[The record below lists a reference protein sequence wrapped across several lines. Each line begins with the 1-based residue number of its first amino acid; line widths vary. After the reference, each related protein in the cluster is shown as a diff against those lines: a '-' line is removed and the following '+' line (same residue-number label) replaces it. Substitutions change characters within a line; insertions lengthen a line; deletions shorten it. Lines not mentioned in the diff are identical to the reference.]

1 MSACRAVQTWTVKTF
16 GSSSGRSPGS
26 VGVQGPSSWACRGL
40 ARDLAQSRV
49 AAALRT
55 GAPTRRCLLA
65 KPGLSPLVLQ
75 RRSCRRTTCSP
86 RASCCTSRRWRAA
99 SPPGTQ
105 GPAQGCACPSP
116 EVSAERPSLPP
127 AGPACKS
134 RREPG
139 LRAFWAAGWKWEG
152 GSIPFWRE
160 GVLSPSLCRV
170 CRRES
175 TSRLGPGL
183 AVGRSGWPHCLQDT
197 PPHESW
203 LTGAGAWARPPHAP

>member
-1 MSACRAVQTWTVKTF
+1 MSAACRAVQTWTVKTF

-26 VGVQGPSSWACRGL
+26 VGVQGPSAWACRGL

-55 GAPTRRCLLA
+55 GAPTRSCLLA

-134 RREPG
+134 QA
-139 LRAFWAAGWKWEG
+139 RAGPQSVLGCRVEMGGRFYPILEG
-152 GSIPFWRE
+152 GGFIPQP
-160 GVLSPSLCRV
+160 LSV

-183 AVGRSGWPHCLQDT
+183 AVGRSGWPHCLQAT
-197 PPHESW
+197 PP
-203 LTGAGAWARPPHAP
+203 P